1 VTNQELRRQLLD
13 IVDRRAFMTD
23 YEIDDL
29 FAALDNARYWMRREK
44 EHRDALRV
52 SGDMHTIEGAP
63 V

>member
-1 VTNQELRRQLLD
+1 MMHQELRRQLLD
-13 IVDRRAFMTD
+13 IVDRRDRLTD

-52 SGDMHTIEGAP
+52 SGDCHQIEGAP